1 MGHRQFV
8 NPRDQRFGREFTRYG
23 ITREPHARLSQAR
36 GRAVS
41 LLLRCSIV
49 VLVAVAA
56 IVLITS
62 FGPGA

>member
-1 MGHRQFV
+1 
-8 NPRDQRFGREFTRYG
+8 
-23 ITREPHARLSQAR
+23 
-36 GRAVS
+36 VS